1 MAVRGKWI
9 AAVALVATACSG
21 GSGDGSGGGAGGAAL
36 PVLGAQP
43 AYNLAKVELVSSVK
57 AQGSCDALAERL
69 RRLGDEHVGPYGF
82 GWGGYYGPMPT
93 SGRTVDEFAA
103 VSDSVGG
110 QASAATEKSLP
121 LSEGGDGSFSGTNNQ
136 EAGVDEADTVKTD
149 GKQMYLLRDNR
160 LVVVDVSAGGAGG
173 TMRGSLTFDDA
184 SPTSMLLADGVVM
197 VFSQR
202 YIDPSAPEVKQVKD
216 RLWRMGAP
224 RTQVAMVDVSNPD
237 APTVTDT
244 VDIDGD
250 LAAARMVGGRAHLAM
265 RFTPLG
271 LPFVVPQSQIGEDT
285 ARDMN
290 RRIVRDAPLEQWLPH
305 LWRDGKRSDLVD
317 CDSVWIPD
325 TFAGVQM
332 TSIVSVPMGAR
343 VETSA
348 VSLLAPGETVYASST
363 SMYVTAQA
371 WFDQQTIGEN
381 SDEWPKPSEWK
392 TAVHRFSIGDAQPGY
407 VASGTVPGTVRNS
420 FSLGEVDSHLVV
432 ATTIGLPWNSTDD
445 EKSKSQLTTLSTDGT
460 TLVERGSVTDLG
472 AGETIQSVRIIGK
485 RAYLVTFR
493 QTDPFFV
500 VDLSDV
506 AAPKLVGELKLL
518 GYSGY
523 LHPVSDDLILGIG
536 RDATEEGADQGM
548 AATLFDVSDP
558 ASPKAVGRW
567 TQPGA
572 YSDVEWDHHSFLYWA
587 KTATAFVPATVYD
600 QASGGGQLVAL
611 STDGNALTERG
622 RVSITQGNVGETQ
635 CAKVGGDQI
644 AATLGGKSGIIPTGG
659 FIQLCGPNQAKGAVG
674 MSCMDVSDD
683 MIESYAGKTREQ
695 LGFGADTAIQMC
707 TPDVVRTIERTIVV
721 GDTLWTLAGDVLQA
735 NDLATLAARPQ
746 VQLG

>member
-149 GKQMYLLRDNR
+149 GKQVYLLRDNR
-160 LVVVDVSAGGAGG
+160 LLVVDVSAGGAGAKV
-173 TMRGSLTFDDA
+173 RGSLTFDDA

-392 TAVHRFSIGDAQPGY
+392 TAVHRFSIGDAQPGDGAGNGAEL
-407 VASGTVPGTVRNS
+407 VLVGRGRQPPGGRDHHRFALEQHRRREVEEPADHAVDRRHDTGGTGVGDRPRCGRDHPERADHRQAGLSGDVPPDRPVLRGRP
-420 FSLGEVDSHLVV
+420 ER
-432 ATTIGLPWNSTDD
+432 
-445 EKSKSQLTTLSTDGT
+445 
-460 TLVERGSVTDLG
+460 RGSAQ
-472 AGETIQSVRIIGK
+472 AGG
-485 RAYLVTFR
+485 
-493 QTDPFFV
+493 
-500 VDLSDV
+500 
-506 AAPKLVGELKLL
+506 
-518 GYSGY
+518 
-523 LHPVSDDLILGIG
+523 
-536 RDATEEGADQGM
+536 
-548 AATLFDVSDP
+548 
-558 ASPKAVGRW
+558 
-567 TQPGA
+567 
-572 YSDVEWDHHSFLYWA
+572 
-587 KTATAFVPATVYD
+587 
-600 QASGGGQLVAL
+600 
-611 STDGNALTERG
+611 
-622 RVSITQGNVGETQ
+622 
-635 CAKVGGDQI
+635 
-644 AATLGGKSGIIPTGG
+644 
-659 FIQLCGPNQAKGAVG
+659 
-674 MSCMDVSDD
+674 
-683 MIESYAGKTREQ
+683 
-695 LGFGADTAIQMC
+695 
-707 TPDVVRTIERTIVV
+707 
-721 GDTLWTLAGDVLQA
+721 
-735 NDLATLAARPQ
+735 
-746 VQLG
+746 